1 MNIFK
6 IHKINNITWLICIL
20 LRIFTNKGTFIYQVA
35 DTMSNINLFV
45 FCMVIGWVVN
55 DYLKTKFPEGEIT
68 EE

>member
-1 MNIFK
+1 MNILK

-20 LRIFTNKGTFIYQVA
+20 LRIITNKGTFIYQVA
-35 DTMSNINLFV
+35 DTMSTINLFV

-55 DYLKTKFPEGEIT
+55 DYLKTKFPEDEIT